1 MRTLVIIP
9 CYNEEKSIV
18 KTVRELKAKTN
29 FDYIIVNDGSTDN
42 SLDIIRKNKLNYIN
56 LDNNLGIG
64 GAMQTG
70 YKYAYNHNYD
80 IAVQLDGDGQHN
92 PAYIKKIVEEIENG
106 TADMVIGSR
115 FVGNKSEFKSS
126 QIRRVGIKLLSSL
139 VYIMTKYKILDI
151 TSGFRAVNKKII
163 KLFVESYPEEYPEPV
178 TDFILANQKYKIKE
192 IAVSM
197 NERKYGKSSIRK
209 FKSIYYMIN
218 VILLFILEKVFKGGK
233 SNA

>member
-1 MRTLVIIP
+1 MRTIVIIP

-18 KTVRELKAKTN
+18 KTVRELKEKTN

-80 IAVQLDGDGQHN
+80 IAVQLDGDGQHS
-92 PAYIKKIVEEIENG
+92 PTYIKKIIEEIENG

-115 FVGNKSEFKSS
+115 FIGNKSEFKSS

-139 VYIMTKYKILDI
+139 VYMMTKYKILDI

-178 TDFILANQKYKIKE
+178 TDFILANHNYKIKE